1 MLINMR
7 LFFFLISCIISIFIL
22 IPLFYLIFHVL
33 VDPNSLKHLLS
44 INIFTVLFNSIMLSL
59 IVTVLSILISLP
71 AAFLTTRTNLYM
83 KKFWTVVFVLPLAIP
98 SYIGSFTIISIF
110 VSKDTLLYNFLELF
124 GINLFSSIY
133 GWTGTIIVLTLFSYP
148 YLYLTIR
155 ASFLNLDPQLDEVAK
170 TLKSNSVRRFYK
182 ITLPNILP
190 SILSGSLIVMFY
202 SLSDF
207 GTPTLMKFNSFARVI
222 YLQYQMAFNYG
233 GAALLSL
240 VLFLVILII
249 LLFEY
254 KIRRQVSLFKV
265 GIGSKKKLN
274 IIPLRKWMI
283 PSIIFCLVLFSISFL
298 FPLTIIFYWLTK
310 GFISGIQFPS
320 LVNIII
326 NTLYPSALAT
336 IIILIISIPFSIL
349 VIRFP
354 GILSNSLERITYIS
368 FAMPGIVV
376 ALSLVYFG
384 VNYLL
389 FLYQSIFILIFA
401 YVILFFPLLLGNL
414 RSSLISINPNI
425 EEAAKSLGKSYIK
438 IIRSIL
444 IPILKSSIISGSALV
459 MIAAMK
465 ELPATLLLS
474 PIGFK
479 TLSTQVWSA
488 TEDALF
494 SQAAFYSILLIALSS
509 ISVIVLLSFENKK
522 MKY

>member
-83 KKFWTVVFVLPLAIP
+83 KKFWTVVLVLPLAIP

-233 GAALLSL
+233 SAALFSL
-240 VLFLVILII
+240 ILFLVILII

-254 KIRRQVSLFKV
+254 KIRRKGSLFKV

-274 IIPLRKWMI
+274 MQM
-283 PSIIFCLVLFSISFL
+283 
-298 FPLTIIFYWLTK
+298 Y
-310 GFISGIQFPS
+310 
-320 LVNIII
+320 
-326 NTLYPSALAT
+326 
-336 IIILIISIPFSIL
+336 
-349 VIRFP
+349 
-354 GILSNSLERITYIS
+354 
-368 FAMPGIVV
+368 
-376 ALSLVYFG
+376 
-384 VNYLL
+384 
-389 FLYQSIFILIFA
+389 
-401 YVILFFPLLLGNL
+401 
-414 RSSLISINPNI
+414 
-425 EEAAKSLGKSYIK
+425 
-438 IIRSIL
+438 
-444 IPILKSSIISGSALV
+444 
-459 MIAAMK
+459 
-465 ELPATLLLS
+465 
-474 PIGFK
+474 
-479 TLSTQVWSA
+479 
-488 TEDALF
+488 
-494 SQAAFYSILLIALSS
+494 
-509 ISVIVLLSFENKK
+509 
-522 MKY
+522 

>member
-7 LFFFLISCIISIFIL
+7 LFLFLISCIISVFIL
-22 IPLFYLIFHVL
+22 IPLFYLLFHVF
-33 VDPNSLKHLLS
+33 VDPNSLPYLLS
-44 INIFTVLFNSIMLSL
+44 LNVFTVLFNSILLAL
-59 IVTVLSILISLP
+59 IVTVLSITISLP
-71 AAFLTTRTNLYM
+71 AAFLTTRTNLPM
-83 KKFWTVVFVLPLAIP
+83 KKFWTVVFVLPLSIP

-110 VSKDTLLYNFLELF
+110 VSKDTLLYNFLEMF

-155 ASFLNLDPQLDEVAK
+155 SSFLNLDPQLDEVAQ
-170 TLKSNSVRRFYK
+170 TLKSNFIRRFYK
-182 ITLPNILP
+182 ITLPHILP

-222 YLQYQMAFNYG
+222 YLQYQMAFNYSS
-233 GAALLSL
+233 AALLSL
-240 VLFLVILII
+240 ILFIVILVI

-265 GIGSKKKLN
+265 GIGSKRKLGLISLGKWLGPSLFFC
-274 IIPLRKWMI
+274 IIL
-283 PSIIFCLVLFSISFL
+283 FCLSFL
-298 FPLTIIFYWLTK
+298 FPLMIIFYWLTK

-320 LVNIII
+320 LLNIIF
-326 NTLYPSALAT
+326 NTLYPSAIAT
-336 IIILIISIPFSIL
+336 IIILVISIPFSII

-354 GILSNSLERITYIS
+354 SILSNFLERITYIS

-389 FLYQSIFILIFA
+389 FLYQSIFMLIFA

-425 EEAAKSLGKSYIK
+425 EEAAKSLGKSYAK

-444 IPILKSSIISGSALV
+444 LPILKSSIISGSALV

-479 TLSTQVWSA
+479 TLSTQIWSA

-494 SQAAFYSILLIALSS
+494 TQAAFYSILLIALSS
-509 ISVIVLLSFENKK
+509 ISVMILLSFENKNS
-522 MKY
+522 KY